1 MDLSPAQRKLV
12 FAAVV
17 AVLAALGTFL
27 IIQGPLLG
35 KHGTTSGGGAVGL
48 SQPLSTP
55 SSAPGLG
62 SPKPS
67 PGGLAAGATPR
78 GGLAAG
84 AAPPPGAGANIY
96 QWLPFTRADL
106 TEAAGV
112 VRQFSADYATYSY
125 TESADRYVGRM
136 RGLIT
141 PALAATLARS
151 YATPG
156 VAQARTRQKQTATGS
171 GVITALRAF
180 GASSL
185 TFLVTLSQKT
195 YSTPQGGK
203 TTAHTASG
211 DYAITIA
218 RSGSGWQV
226 NDIQLASAGNS

>member
-1 MDLSPAQRKLV
+1 MDLTSAQRRMVFIVIVLALAGLGAFLLWPRPSPAASQ
-12 FAAVV
+12 AASGPT
-17 AVLAALGTFL
+17 AHAA
-27 IIQGPLLG
+27 
-35 KHGTTSGGGAVGL
+35 TSAPAPV
-48 SQPLSTP
+48 P
-55 SSAPGLG
+55 SSPA
-62 SPKPS
+62 S
-67 PGGLAAGATPR
+67 
-78 GGLAAG
+78 
-84 AAPPPGAGANIY
+84 AAPSGQGVNIY
-96 QWLPFTRADL
+96 QLLPFSRADL

-112 VRQFSADYATYSY
+112 VRRFCTDYATYSY
-125 TESADRYVGRM
+125 TESAGSYVGRM
-136 RGLIT
+136 HGLVT
-141 PALAATLARS
+141 SELAATLAQD

-156 VAQARTRQKQTATGS
+156 VAQTRTQQKQTATGS
-171 GVITALRAF
+171 GAITALRAF

>member
-1 MDLSPAQRKLV
+1 MDLTSAQRKLA
-12 FAAVV
+12 FAVI
-17 AVLAALGTFL
+17 VLALAGLGAFL
-27 IIQGPLLG
+27 LWPRSSPAPSQAAPGPTTQGV
-35 KHGTTSGGGAVGL
+35 A
-48 SQPLSTP
+48 STP
-55 SSAPGLG
+55 APGPV
-62 SPKPS
+62 SP
-67 PGGLAAGATPR
+67 AASGP
-78 GGLAAG
+78 AASG
-84 AAPPPGAGANIY
+84 PAANIY
-96 QWLPFTRADL
+96 QWLPFSQADL
-106 TEAAGV
+106 TEAARV

-136 RGLIT
+136 RGLVT
-141 PALAATLARS
+141 ATLAASLARS

-195 YSTPQGGK
+195 F
-203 TTAHTASG
+203 TTQQAGHTAAHKASN
-211 DYAITIA
+211 DYAITIT

>member
-1 MDLSPAQRKLV
+1 MDLTSAQRRMAFIVIVLALAGLGAFLLWPRPSPAAGR
-12 FAAVV
+12 AASGPT
-17 AVLAALGTFL
+17 AHAA
-27 IIQGPLLG
+27 
-35 KHGTTSGGGAVGL
+35 TSA
-48 SQPLSTP
+48 PAPAP
-55 SSAPGLG
+55 SSP
-62 SPKPS
+62 
-67 PGGLAAGATPR
+67 
-78 GGLAAG
+78 
-84 AAPPPGAGANIY
+84 AAPASPVPSGRGVNIY
-96 QWLPFTRADL
+96 QLLPFSQADL

-112 VRQFSADYATYSY
+112 VRRFCTDYATYSY
-125 TESADRYVGRM
+125 TESAGSYVGRM
-136 RGLIT
+136 RGLVT
-141 PALAATLARS
+141 SALAATLAQD

-156 VAQARTRQKQTATGS
+156 VAQTRTQQKQTATGS

-195 YSTPQGGK
+195 YSTRQGGK